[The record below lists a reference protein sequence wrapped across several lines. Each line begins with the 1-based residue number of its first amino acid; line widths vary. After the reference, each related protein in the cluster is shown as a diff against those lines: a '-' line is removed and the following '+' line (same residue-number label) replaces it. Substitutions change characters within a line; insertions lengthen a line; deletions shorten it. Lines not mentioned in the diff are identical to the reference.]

1 MKILHTADLH
11 LQEKN
16 PETMKTLEL
25 ILTLAKNQN
34 VDLLTIAG
42 DLFDSPQD
50 AENLRTR
57 IRRLF
62 SNLDFPIIAIPGN
75 HDERVFKGNLDFG
88 TNFYA
93 LINKPVECYTL
104 DIDKNVN
111 IVGIPFTSRV
121 SDELLTELA
130 KNRKTDALNILLLHC
145 TLDISF
151 SKDDFGEREK
161 EYFEIDKSTLKALN
175 YDFILAG
182 HFHTKFDRRELSS
195 NCTFVY
201 PGSPVS
207 ITWKEIG
214 ERAIAL
220 LDTSTRSLSSF
231 ILEGSFC
238 RDILNVKVF
247 PDEESNIFGK
257 IEDWVNR
264 IESENGE
271 FKIIING
278 YGKMD
283 EISFSERL
291 EKIRVNIEIENNYI
305 NVTKILEHPLYQRFQ
320 EEIQQSDSKIERE
333 SLEQVV
339 IQAMGDVI
347 RRED

>member
-16 PETMKTLEL
+16 PETIKTLEL
-25 ILTLAKNQN
+25 ILDLAKNQN

-62 SNLDFPIIAIPGN
+62 SNLDFSIIVIPGN

-88 TNFYA
+88 TNFRA
-93 LINKPVECYTL
+93 LINKPVESYSL
-104 DIDKNVN
+104 DTDKNVN
-111 IVGIPFTSRV
+111 IVGVPFTSRI
-121 SDELLTELA
+121 SNELLIELA

-151 SKDDFGEREK
+151 SKDDFGEQET
-161 EYFEIDKSTLKALN
+161 EYLEIDKSTLKALN

-201 PGSPVS
+201 PGSPIS

-214 ERAIAL
+214 ERTVAL
-220 LDTSTRSLSSF
+220 LDTSTRNLGSI
-231 ILEGSFC
+231 ILEGSFY
-238 RDILNVKVF
+238 RDILTVDTF
-247 PDEESNIFGK
+247 PNKESAVFGK
-257 IEDWVNR
+257 IEEWTNR
-264 IESENGE
+264 VTSENGE
-271 FKIIING
+271 FIIRING
-278 YGKMD
+278 FGTMD
-283 EISFSERL
+283 EISFRKRL
-291 EKIRVNIEIENNYI
+291 ENIPKDIEIENNYT
-305 NVTKILEHPLYQRFQ
+305 NVSKIVEHPLYQRFQ
-320 EEIQQSDSKIERE
+320 EEIQQNESKIERE
-333 SLEQVV
+333 SLERVV
-339 IQAMGDVI
+339 IQAMRDVI